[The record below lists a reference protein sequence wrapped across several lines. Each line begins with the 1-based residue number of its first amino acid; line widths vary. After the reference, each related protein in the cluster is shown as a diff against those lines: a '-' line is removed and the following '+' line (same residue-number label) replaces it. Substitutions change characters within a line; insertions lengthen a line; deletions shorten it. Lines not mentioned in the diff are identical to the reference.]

1 MWNGERRVTE
11 RACRIVPLFLIAI
24 LLGGCVPQR
33 STDSDLAAPRSR
45 DEWSALVSAV
55 RVYERRIGF
64 QPTRN
69 FLTFAQEKDAFP
81 FCGYVS
87 RLYLPYSYEDPAIQW
102 LDSVSE
108 QECEALGHDADVSFG
123 QTEAVGERDS
133 PVTASMLAAPLD
145 RLLYL
150 VIHEDCHDQFELP
163 YGIEEALCNV
173 IAYNA
178 MGGFSEEQFA
188 ALGRERRAI
197 QRYARDGAR
206 QSHVTVAYYERL
218 AALYVR
224 HDRASI
230 SAPALLRERERIFRR
245 AERELA
251 WPQGTMN
258 NVWLANTMTYSRHYP
273 LAERVF
279 TALGRDLLKTVVFFK
294 AVDAMKPTAADVM
307 KRHRL
312 TADTTVEF
320 VRAYEAAM
328 VETIEKALAEV
339 RKSQQYRDSPT

>member
-1 MWNGERRVTE
+1 MILPVFRL
-11 RACRIVPLFLIAI
+11 VPLALLAI

-45 DEWSALVSAV
+45 DELTALVSEV
-55 RVYERRIGF
+55 RAYERRIGF

-69 FLTFAQEKDAFP
+69 FLTFAAEQEAFP

-123 QTEAVGERDS
+123 QTEAVGERES
-133 PVTASMLAAPLD
+133 PVTASMLAAPVD

-163 YGIEEALCNV
+163 YGIEEAVCNV

-178 MGGFSEEQFA
+178 MARFSEERYGP
-188 ALGRERRAI
+188 LGREREAV

-206 QSHVTVAYYERL
+206 QSHLTVAHYERL
-218 AALYVR
+218 AALYAR
-224 HDRASI
+224 HDRAGI
-230 SAPALLRERERIFRR
+230 SAPALLRERERVFRR
-245 AERELA
+245 AERDLA

-258 NVWLANTMTYSRHYP
+258 NVWLANTMTYSRHFP

-279 TALGRDLLKTVVFFK
+279 AALGRDVLKTVVFFK
-294 AVDAMKPTAADVM
+294 TVDAIKPTAADVM
-307 KRHRL
+307 KKYRL
-312 TADTTVEF
+312 ESDATVEF

-339 RKSQQYRDSPT
+339 GKAPVNWKS

>member
-1 MWNGERRVTE
+1 MTQ
-11 RACRIVPLFLIAI
+11 LFGRWLPVALLAT

-33 STDSDLAAPRSR
+33 STESDLAAPRSR
-45 DEWSALVSAV
+45 DELTALVSEV
-55 RVYERRIGF
+55 RAYERRMGF

-69 FLTFAQEKDAFP
+69 FLTFARHQEAFP

-108 QECEALGHDADVSFG
+108 QECQALGHDADVSFG
-123 QTEAVGERDS
+123 QTEAVGERES
-133 PVTASMLAAPLD
+133 PVTASMLAAPVD

-163 YGIEEALCNV
+163 YGIEEAVCNV
-173 IAYNA
+173 IAYTA
-178 MGGFSEEQFA
+178 MARFSEERYG
-188 ALGRERRAI
+188 ALGRERTAV
-197 QRYARDGAR
+197 QRYARDGTR
-206 QSHVTVAYYERL
+206 QSHLTVAYYERL
-218 AALYVR
+218 AALYAR
-224 HDRASI
+224 HDRAGI
-230 SAPALLRERERIFRR
+230 SAPTLLRERERIFRR

-258 NVWLANTMTYSRHYP
+258 NVWLANTMTYSRHFP

-279 TALGRDLLKTVVFFK
+279 AALGRDLLKTVVFFK
-294 AVDAMKPTAADVM
+294 TVDAIKPTAADVM
-307 KRHRL
+307 KRYRL
-312 TADTTVEF
+312 QSDTTVEF

-339 RKSQQYRDSPT
+339 GKGPPDRAS